1 MLPEIEV
8 FETRDLLTS
17 AAAECFV
24 TLADA
29 AIRARGKFT
38 VALSGGT
45 TPQAMY
51 GRLAEA
57 TYQSRVRWE
66 DVHFF
71 WGDERCVPADDPA
84 NNAWMARAALL
95 DRVPVRGQQ
104 IHRVRTEDSPTEAA
118 ASYEAELRAA
128 FGTPVGAPAHE
139 SNSRFDLVL
148 LGLGADGHT
157 ASLFPGLAAAD
168 EAARWVVAEYVP
180 SVSMWRVTLT
190 PVVINAAAEIVF
202 LVAGSEKASILQRVL
217 EGPHDPRHLPAQVI
231 MPSAGRLRWLVDA
244 AAASGLHHRAIDT

>member
-1 MLPEIEV
+1 VLPEIEI
-8 FETRDLLTS
+8 FETSDRLTS
-17 AAAECFV
+17 AAAERFV

-29 AIRARGKFT
+29 AIRARGKFV

-51 GRLAEA
+51 GRLAA
-57 TYQSRVRWE
+57 ADCQSRVRWE
-66 DVHFF
+66 HVHFF
-71 WGDERCVPADDPA
+71 WGDERCVPSADPA
-84 NNAWMARAALL
+84 NNARMASAALL
-95 DRVPVRGQQ
+95 DLVPVRGQQ
-104 IHRVRTEDSPTEAA
+104 IHRVRTEDSPTQAA
-118 ASYEAELRAA
+118 ASYEAELRAS
-128 FGTPVGAPAHE
+128 FGTPLGAPSLAAD
-139 SNSRFDLVL
+139 SRFDLVL

-157 ASLFPGLAAAD
+157 ASLFPGLAAVG

-231 MPSAGRLRWLVDA
+231 MPTAGRLRWLVDA
-244 AAASGLHHRAIDT
+244 AAASGLQHRTVVT